1 MSDIAV
7 SFAVLGAAVVLFVW
21 NRFPVELVAIGA
33 ALTLWATGVLDLD
46 QTFAGFGDPTV
57 IFIASLFV
65 VSEGLDAGGLTSWA
79 GQQLISLAGTSRS
92 RLLVLTMLL
101 VALLTALISVNGA
114 VAALLPVVVVMA
126 VRLNQFPSRLLLP
139 LAFAAH
145 AGSMLALTG
154 SPVNVLVAEAAAD
167 AGVGRLGFF
176 EFALVGVPLLAG
188 TVAVVVLFGRRLLPE
203 RTVRV
208 LPPDLSRHAR
218 TLTEEYLLQDGVFW
232 LRVRPG
238 SPYVGRPR
246 AALDLGDHDPALT
259 LVGVHATGEGEPVD
273 GAIRTGDLLIVRGDA
288 ETVGRLAAD
297 HCLGIRSEPDTE
309 AIAAGLFTR
318 SSGLAEVVV
327 PPRSELVGQTMYP
340 GMITSSGD
348 LVVLAIQRQ
357 GEDQGQAVTRL
368 APGDTL
374 LLQGSWDAL
383 DEYLD
388 DPEVLVVDSPELVR
402 RQAVPLGAGAKRAA
416 AVLGAMVVLLAT
428 GVVPPALA
436 GLLAAGAM
444 ILLRVVRLGQAY
456 RGINWTTV
464 ILIGAM
470 IPLSTAMQVTGAA
483 ERIATAL
490 VDAVGSSSPYLL
502 LIGIALLTMVF
513 GQLISNMATAI
524 IVIPIAL
531 SAASELGVSARPV
544 LMCVTV
550 AAAASFLTP
559 VATPVNLMVME
570 PGGYRFG
577 DYWKLGLPLLL
588 LFLVVAVFLVPVFWR
603 F

>member
-1 MSDIAV
+1 MSEIAI
-7 SFAVLGAAVVLFVW
+7 SFAVLAALVVLFVW
-21 NRFPVELVAIGA
+21 NRFPVELVAIAG
-33 ALTLWATGVLDLD
+33 ALTLYATGILDLE
-46 QTFAGFGDPTV
+46 QTLAGFGDPTV

-65 VSEGLDAGGLTSWA
+65 VSEGLDAGGVTTWA
-79 GQQLISLAGTSRS
+79 GQQLISSAGASRA

-126 VRLNQFPSRLLLP
+126 VRLNQFPSQLLLP
-139 LAFAAH
+139 LVFAAH

-154 SPVNVLVAEAAAD
+154 TPVNVLVTDAAAD
-167 AGVGRLGFF
+167 AGVEAFGFF
-176 EFALVGVPLLAG
+176 EFALVGVPLVLG
-188 TVAVVVLFGRRLLPE
+188 TVAIVVGFGRRLLPE

-208 LPPDLSRHAR
+208 LPSDLSRHAR
-218 TLTEEYLLQDGVFW
+218 TLVEEYLLEDGVFW

-238 SPYVGRPR
+238 SPFAGRPR
-246 AALDLGDHDPALT
+246 AALDLQDYDTALT
-259 LVGVHATGEGEPVD
+259 LLGVQAGDQGGPVD
-273 GAIRTGDLLIVRGDA
+273 GAIRVGDVLIVRGDA

-297 HCLGIRSEPDTE
+297 HGLGIRSEPD
-309 AIAAGLFTR
+309 ADQVAGILLGR
-318 SSGLAEVVV
+318 RVGLAEVVI
-327 PPRSELVGQTMYP
+327 PPRSELVDQSVYP
-340 GMITSSGD
+340 GMVTSSGD
-348 LVVLAIQRQ
+348 LVVLAVQRK
-357 GEDQGQAVTRL
+357 GEDQGPTATRL
-368 APGDTL
+368 AVGDTL

-383 DEYLD
+383 DEHLD
-388 DPEVLVVDSPELVR
+388 DPGVLVVDSPELVR
-402 RQAVPLGAGAKRAA
+402 RQAVPLGPGGKRAT
-416 AVLGAMVVLLAT
+416 AVLVAMVVLLAT
-428 GVVPPALA
+428 GVMPAAVA

-444 ILLRVVRLGQAY
+444 ILLGVVTLEQAY
-456 RGINWTTV
+456 RAINWTTV
-464 ILIGAM
+464 VLVGAM
-470 IPLSTAMQVTGAA
+470 IPLSVAMQVTGAA

-490 VDAVGSSSPYLL
+490 VDVVGDASPYLL
-502 LIGIALLTMVF
+502 LLGVALLTAAF

-531 SAASELGVSARPV
+531 SAAAELGVSARPV

-588 LFLVVAVFLVPVFWR
+588 LFLVVATFLVPVFWP